1 MIEPSS
7 LRARLSVAAM
17 LALSCRRDPPR
28 AVATIDA
35 SAPLDASARTDAAAV
50 SADATAPPDAP
61 IDAADGPSIYL
72 MASGIE
78 MIRPGQ
84 SVRLRVYRRGGP
96 DVDVTAQAQLRVEPP
111 TGGAISPD
119 HVFHAGAV
127 GRHAIV
133 ATVGAEQ
140 TRQILEVSPEV
151 PAGLLVVPSV
161 SLGPGLPPLSSL
173 RLRGEP
179 RGVVALDVAF
189 VGATLSVSG
198 RRRSRSFPMV
208 IPIVRGTPG
217 AIFDAHRGPDG
228 VLPVE
233 GELLLDRHV
242 GTRLDGRAALR
253 TRTGPLRFSFSL
265 FYTDVSALTEP
276 LP

>member
-1 MIEPSS
+1 LIDPSS
-7 LRARLSVAAM
+7 LRARLSVVAM
-17 LALSCRRDPPR
+17 LALSCRREPPR
-28 AVATIDA
+28 PVATVDA
-35 SAPLDASARTDAAAV
+35 PARLDAGATTDAAV
-50 SADATAPPDAP
+50 SADALAPSDAP
-61 IDAADGPSIYL
+61 ADGATGTSIYL
-72 MASGIE
+72 MAGGVE
-78 MIRPGQ
+78 MMRPGQ

-111 TGGAISPD
+111 TGGEVSPD
-119 HVFHAGAV
+119 HVFHAGAL
-127 GRHAIV
+127 GRHTIV

-161 SLGPGLPPLSSL
+161 SLGPGLPPLASL
-173 RLRGEP
+173 RLRAEP
-179 RGVVALDVAF
+179 RGVVGLDVAF

-217 AIFDAHRGPDG
+217 AVFDAHRGPEG
-228 VLPVE
+228 VLPLE

-242 GTRLDGRAALR
+242 GARLDGRAVLR

>member
-1 MIEPSS
+1 MIDPSS
-7 LRARLSVAAM
+7 LRARLAVVAM

-28 AVATIDA
+28 PVATVDA
-35 SAPLDASARTDAAAV
+35 PARLDAGARTDAAV
-50 SADATAPPDAP
+50 SADAPAPSDAP
-61 IDAADGPSIYL
+61 ADGATGTSIYL
-72 MASGIE
+72 MAGGVE
-78 MIRPGQ
+78 MMRPGQ

-111 TGGAISPD
+111 TGGEISPD
-119 HVFHAGAV
+119 HVFHAGAL
-127 GRHAIV
+127 GRHTIV

-161 SLGPGLPPLSSL
+161 SLGPGLPPLASL
-173 RLRGEP
+173 RLRAEP
-179 RGVVALDVAF
+179 RGVVALDMAF

-208 IPIVRGTPG
+208 VPIVRGTPG
-217 AIFDAHRGPDG
+217 ALFDGHRGPDG

-242 GTRLDGRAALR
+242 GARLDGRAVLR